1 MGKRRSS
8 GIVLLL
14 CLALVTSAGQNKREK
29 AYELIYKDVQLLK
42 QQVLS
47 LESKIEQNAE
57 EIKGIR
63 DDLRELLDLTR
74 QFQTAQASAR
84 EEQRRLPAQYQ
95 ILLEKVE
102 NINAQLAQF
111 SEDMIEIK
119 RVALPLAEQA
129 VEGEDSED
137 SQSESSTS
145 QEPEDRGDS
154 PAEDEMP
161 PSISPNLS
169 PNEVY
174 NMARSDY
181 LKGNFDLAIEG
192 FTIYKS
198 QFPESPLADDA
209 IYWIGECYFSQEKYD
224 DAIDFFNELILN
236 YPNGDKIPA
245 AYLKKGISLSE
256 QDKKEEALSVFKL
269 LITKFPLEEETKIA
283 QHKIKE
289 LETNNERHQQ
299 PQ

>member
-1 MGKRRSS
+1 MGKRLSS
-8 GIVLLL
+8 GFILLL
-14 CLALVTSAGQNKREK
+14 GISLAISGSQTKREK
-29 AYELIYKDVQLLK
+29 AYELIYKDVQQLN
-42 QQVLS
+42 QQVLA
-47 LESKIEQNAE
+47 LDKKIEQNAV

-63 DDLRELLDLTR
+63 DQLKELIDLTH
-74 QFQTAQASAR
+74 QFQSAQASVR

-102 NINAQLAQF
+102 TINTQLAKF
-111 SEDMIEIK
+111 SEDLIEIK
-119 RVALPLAEQA
+119 RGALPLAEQ
-129 VEGEDSED
+129 VTEGEDSEGNQPESLPTEEHGD
-137 SQSESSTS
+137 TSDQPSEG
-145 QEPEDRGDS
+145 E
-154 PAEDEMP
+154 AP

-181 LKGNFDLAIEG
+181 LKGNFELAIEG

-198 QFPESPLADDA
+198 QFSESPLADDA
-209 IYWIGECYFSQEKYD
+209 LYWIGECYFSQEKYNE
-224 DAIDFFNELILN
+224 AIEHFNELILN

-245 AYLKKGISLSE
+245 AYLKKGISLAE
-256 QDKKEEALSVFKL
+256 QEKKEEALSVFKL

-283 QHKIKE
+283 QQKIRE

>member
-1 MGKRRSS
+1 MGKKLFS
-8 GIVLLL
+8 GFILLIGL
-14 CLALVTSAGQNKREK
+14 SLALSGSQNKREK

-42 QQVLS
+42 QQVLT
-47 LESKIEQNAE
+47 LDKKIEQNAGG
-57 EIKGIR
+57 IKGIR
-63 DDLRELLDLTR
+63 DQLNELLDLTR
-74 QFQTAQASAR
+74 QFQSEQASAR
-84 EEQRRLPAQYQ
+84 EEQRRIPAQYQ

-102 NINAQLAQF
+102 TINTQLARF
-111 SEDMIEIK
+111 SEALIEIK
-119 RVALPLAEQA
+119 RVALPLAEQ
-129 VEGEDSED
+129 VTEGEDSEGNQTK
-137 SQSESSTS
+137 SPPPQESSQPS
-145 QEPEDRGDS
+145 EE
-154 PAEDEMP
+154 EEP

-198 QFPESPLADDA
+198 QFPESPLSDDA
-209 IYWIGECYFSQEKYD
+209 LYWIGECYFSQEKYNE
-224 DAIDFFNELILN
+224 AIEHFNELILN
-236 YPNGDKIPA
+236 YPNGDKIPS
-245 AYLKKGISLSE
+245 AYLKKGIGLAE
-256 QDKKEEALSVFKL
+256 QEKKDEALSVFKL

-283 QHKIKE
+283 QQKIRE

>member
-1 MGKRRSS
+1 MGKKLSS
-8 GIVLLL
+8 GLILLL
-14 CLALVTSAGQNKREK
+14 SISLAISGSQNKSEK
-29 AYELIYKDVQLLK
+29 AYELIYKDVQQLN
-42 QQVLS
+42 QQVLA
-47 LESKIEQNAE
+47 LDKKIEQNAE

-63 DDLRELLDLTR
+63 DQLKELLDLTR
-74 QFQTAQASAR
+74 QFQSTQASAR

-102 NINAQLAQF
+102 NINTQLAQF
-111 SEDMIEIK
+111 SEDLIEIK
-119 RVALPLAEQA
+119 RIALPLAEQ
-129 VEGEDSED
+129 VTEGEDSEGIHTESAPTQEHGD
-137 SQSESSTS
+137 TSDQPSEG
-145 QEPEDRGDS
+145 E
-154 PAEDEMP
+154 AP

-181 LKGNFDLAIEG
+181 LKGNFELAIEG

-198 QFPESPLADDA
+198 QFSESPLADDA
-209 IYWIGECYFSQEKYD
+209 LYWIGECYFSQEKYNE
-224 DAIDFFNELILN
+224 AVEHFNELILN

-245 AYLKKGISLSE
+245 AYLKKGISLAE
-256 QDKKEEALSVFKL
+256 QGRKEEALSVFKL

-283 QHKIKE
+283 QQKIRE

-299 PQ
+299 P

>member
-1 MGKRRSS
+1 MGKKLFS
-8 GIVLLL
+8 GFILLIGL
-14 CLALVTSAGQNKREK
+14 SLALSGSQNKREK

-42 QQVLS
+42 QQVLT
-47 LESKIEQNAE
+47 LDKKIEQNAG

-63 DDLRELLDLTR
+63 DQLNELLDLTR
-74 QFQTAQASAR
+74 QFQSEQASAR
-84 EEQRRLPAQYQ
+84 EEQRRIPAQYQ

-102 NINAQLAQF
+102 TINTQLARF
-111 SEDMIEIK
+111 SEALIEIK
-119 RVALPLAEQA
+119 RVALPLAEQ
-129 VEGEDSED
+129 VTEGEDSEGNQTK
-137 SQSESSTS
+137 SPPPQESSQPS
-145 QEPEDRGDS
+145 EE
-154 PAEDEMP
+154 EEP

-198 QFPESPLADDA
+198 QFPESPLSDDA
-209 IYWIGECYFSQEKYD
+209 LYWIGECYFSQEKYNE
-224 DAIDFFNELILN
+224 AIEHFNELILN
-236 YPNGDKIPA
+236 YPNGDKIPS
-245 AYLKKGISLSE
+245 AYLKKGIGLAE
-256 QDKKEEALSVFKL
+256 QEKKDEALSVFKL

-283 QHKIKE
+283 QQKIRE

>member
-1 MGKRRSS
+1 MGKKLFS
-8 GIVLLL
+8 GFILLIGL
-14 CLALVTSAGQNKREK
+14 SLALSGSQNKREK

-42 QQVLS
+42 QQVLA
-47 LESKIEQNAE
+47 LDKKIDQNAG

-63 DDLRELLDLTR
+63 DQLNELLDLTR
-74 QFQTAQASAR
+74 QFQSEQASAR
-84 EEQRRLPAQYQ
+84 EEQRRIPAQYQ

-102 NINAQLAQF
+102 TINTQLARF
-111 SEDMIEIK
+111 SEALIEIK
-119 RVALPLAEQA
+119 RVALPLAEQ
-129 VEGEDSED
+129 VTEGEGSEGNQTK
-137 SQSESSTS
+137 SPPPQESSQPS
-145 QEPEDRGDS
+145 EE
-154 PAEDEMP
+154 EEP

-198 QFPESPLADDA
+198 QFPESPLSDDA
-209 IYWIGECYFSQEKYD
+209 LYWIGECYFSQEKYNE
-224 DAIDFFNELILN
+224 AIEHFNELILN
-236 YPNGDKIPA
+236 YPNGDKIPS
-245 AYLKKGISLSE
+245 AYLKKGIGLAE
-256 QDKKEEALSVFKL
+256 QEKKDEALSVFKL

-283 QHKIKE
+283 QQKIRE

>member
-1 MGKRRSS
+1 MGKKLFS
-8 GIVLLL
+8 GFILLIGL
-14 CLALVTSAGQNKREK
+14 SLALSGSQNKREK

-42 QQVLS
+42 QQVLA
-47 LESKIEQNAE
+47 LDKKIDQNAG

-63 DDLRELLDLTR
+63 DQLNELLDLTR
-74 QFQTAQASAR
+74 QFQSEQASAR
-84 EEQRRLPAQYQ
+84 EEQRRIPAQYQ

-102 NINAQLAQF
+102 TINTQLARF
-111 SEDMIEIK
+111 SEALIEIK
-119 RVALPLAEQA
+119 RVALPLAEQ
-129 VEGEDSED
+129 VTEGEGSEGNQTK
-137 SQSESSTS
+137 SPPPQESSQPS
-145 QEPEDRGDS
+145 EE
-154 PAEDEMP
+154 EEP

-198 QFPESPLADDA
+198 QFPESPLSDDA
-209 IYWIGECYFSQEKYD
+209 LYWIGECYFSQEKYNE
-224 DAIDFFNELILN
+224 AIEHFNELILN

-245 AYLKKGISLSE
+245 AYLKKGIGLAE
-256 QDKKEEALSVFKL
+256 QEKKDEALSVFKL

-283 QHKIKE
+283 QQKIRE

>member
-1 MGKRRSS
+1 MGKKPFS
-8 GIVLLL
+8 GFILLIGL
-14 CLALVTSAGQNKREK
+14 SLALSGSQNKREK

-42 QQVLS
+42 QQVLT
-47 LESKIEQNAE
+47 LDKKIEQNAG

-63 DDLRELLDLTR
+63 DQLNELLDLTR
-74 QFQTAQASAR
+74 QFQSEQASAR
-84 EEQRRLPAQYQ
+84 EEQRRIPAQYQ

-102 NINAQLAQF
+102 TINTQLARF
-111 SEDMIEIK
+111 SEALIEIK
-119 RVALPLAEQA
+119 RVALPLAEQ
-129 VEGEDSED
+129 VTEGEDSEGNQTK
-137 SQSESSTS
+137 SPPPQESSQPS
-145 QEPEDRGDS
+145 EE
-154 PAEDEMP
+154 EEP

-198 QFPESPLADDA
+198 QFPESPLSDDA
-209 IYWIGECYFSQEKYD
+209 LYWIGECYFSQEKYNE
-224 DAIDFFNELILN
+224 AIEHFNELILN

-245 AYLKKGISLSE
+245 AYLKKGIGLAE
-256 QDKKEEALSVFKL
+256 QEKKDEALSVFKL

-283 QHKIKE
+283 QQKIRE

>member
-1 MGKRRSS
+1 MGKRLSS
-8 GIVLLL
+8 GLILLL
-14 CLALVTSAGQNKREK
+14 GISLAISGSQTKREK
-29 AYELIYKDVQLLK
+29 AYELIYKDVQQLN
-42 QQVLS
+42 QQVLA
-47 LESKIEQNAE
+47 LDKKIEQNAV

-63 DDLRELLDLTR
+63 DQLKELIDLTH
-74 QFQTAQASAR
+74 QFQSAQASVR

-102 NINAQLAQF
+102 TINTQLAQF
-111 SEDMIEIK
+111 SEDLIEIK
-119 RVALPLAEQA
+119 RGALPLAEQ
-129 VEGEDSED
+129 VTEGEDSEGNQPESLPTEEHGD
-137 SQSESSTS
+137 TSDQPSEG
-145 QEPEDRGDS
+145 E
-154 PAEDEMP
+154 AP

-181 LKGNFDLAIEG
+181 LKGNFELAIEG

-198 QFPESPLADDA
+198 QFSESPLADDA
-209 IYWIGECYFSQEKYD
+209 LYWIGECYFSQEKYNE
-224 DAIDFFNELILN
+224 AIEHFNELILN

-245 AYLKKGISLSE
+245 AYLKKGISLAE
-256 QDKKEEALSVFKL
+256 QEKKEEALSVFKL

-283 QHKIKE
+283 QQKIRE